1 MQGLKLGLFTLGI
14 NSAER
19 TIIKLLI
26 QPVAIVIAILVA
38 PLAWAQLDRLENPIN
53 DSTVIYRAD
62 YFAEF
67 LPDSASDMISRI
79 PGIGLAMRRGRGGG
93 GRGLGSG
100 EGEILINGQRITGK
114 GNTGQSLLS
123 RISADQ
129 VDYIERTIKLIF

>member
-1 MQGLKLGLFTLGI
+1 MI
-14 NSAER
+14 AA
-19 TIIKLLI
+19 LL
-26 QPVAIVIAILVA
+26 A
-38 PLAWAQLDRLENPIN
+38 PLASAQLDRLENPSN

-67 LPDSASDMISRI
+67 LPVSASDMISRI

-114 GNTGQSLLS
+114 GNTGQSLPGIQ
-123 RISADQ
+123 R
-129 VDYIERTIKLIF
+129 